1 MRIGADRQLSSGSMS
16 MFSVASS
23 AARREEKLV
32 ACDTRC
38 RGWHAGRLDLPAQG
52 PRAGRHRERSSC
64 DPRAIR
70 GGESWSL
77 EISEV
82 SRRDL
87 GTLREGGS
95 DLGKRW
101 PREVGRG
108 GIEPPTLRFSGGCS
122 YRLSY
127 LPPARPTRAARA
139 VPTGFE
145 PATSAL
151 TGRRELLASPRDL
164 AVLLPLLCRLL
175 SCLRTGV
182 LCVPPTGFEPVLP
195 P

>member
-1 MRIGADRQLSSGSMS
+1 MTG
-16 MFSVASS
+16 
-23 AARREEKLV
+23 
-32 ACDTRC
+32 CDEGRC
-38 RGWHAGRLDLPAQG
+38 RHGCRQMRFRAAGQKTKPLV
-52 PRAGRHRERSSC
+52 
-64 DPRAIR
+64 R
-70 GGESWSL
+70 G
-77 EISEV
+77 
-82 SRRDL
+82 
-87 GTLREGGS
+87 
-95 DLGKRW
+95 
-101 PREVGRG
+101 VGRG

-127 LPPARPTRAARA
+127 LPPARPTRAAPA

-175 SCLRTGV
+175 SCLRAGV
-182 LCVPPTGFEPVLP
+182 MCVPPTGFEPVLP